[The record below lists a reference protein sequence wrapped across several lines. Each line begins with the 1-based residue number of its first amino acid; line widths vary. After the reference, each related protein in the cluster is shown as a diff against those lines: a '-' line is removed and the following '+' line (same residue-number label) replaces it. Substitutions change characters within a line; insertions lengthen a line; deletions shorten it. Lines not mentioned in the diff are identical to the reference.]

1 MAGKIRSNPLLAVI
15 GEILRLQSSL
25 EDLFM
30 VVVSDASSFSTLQ
43 KLVIFAVFDSA
54 APLTVPQIGR
64 ILGHPRQVIQ
74 RVVNDLVRDGLLEK
88 VPNPHHKRA
97 MLLVPTDKIS
107 DIKLRAERRAL
118 ETAEALMGT
127 ISAKRCN
134 VLTREL
140 SALTEA
146 IETFTQDQHP
156 SGRERSNASE
166 HIRSTWAL
174 LERIT

>member
-15 GEILRLQSSL
+15 GEVLRLQSSL
-25 EDLFM
+25 EDLF
-30 VVVSDASSFSTLQ
+30 VVVSDASSLTTLQ
-43 KLVIFAVFDSA
+43 KLVIFTVFDA
-54 APLTVPQIGR
+54 PAPLTVPQIGR

-74 RVVNDLVRDGLLEK
+74 RVANDLVKAGLIEK

-107 DIKLRAERRAL
+107 DIKQRAERRAL

-127 ISAKRCN
+127 ISVKRCN

-140 SALTEA
+140 GALTEA
-146 IETFTQDQHP
+146 IEAFTRDQP
-156 SGRERSNASE
+156 SSGRERNNSTE

-174 LERIT
+174 LDKIT

>member
-15 GEILRLQSSL
+15 GEILHLQSSL
-25 EDLFM
+25 EDLF
-30 VVVSDASSFSTLQ
+30 VVVSDASSLSTLQ
-43 KLVIFAVFDSA
+43 KLVIFAVFDA
-54 APLTVPQIGR
+54 PAPLTVPQIGR

-74 RVVNDLVRDGLLEK
+74 RVANDLVRDGLLDK

-97 MLLVPTDKIS
+97 MLLVPTDKMS
-107 DIKLRAERRAL
+107 DLKRLAERRAF

-140 SALTEA
+140 RALAGA
-146 IETFTQDQHP
+146 IETFMQDQHP
-156 SGRERSNASE
+156 SGRERGNAGE